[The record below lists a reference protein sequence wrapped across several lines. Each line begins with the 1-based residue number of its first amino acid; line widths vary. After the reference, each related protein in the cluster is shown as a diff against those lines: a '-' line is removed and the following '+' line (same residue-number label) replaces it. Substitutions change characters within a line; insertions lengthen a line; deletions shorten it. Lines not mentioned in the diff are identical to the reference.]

1 MLMFKDKLYRL
12 VQAHQLGEVT
22 YDHSLLKNGKYVAQ
36 VEVKSKK
43 LKVSCYPDEFDSIE
57 SACEAA
63 AKLAFQ
69 ELEPTYRETA
79 KKKLPE
85 TSDVNLMTARI
96 VDLVAKSSAGYWSE
110 ALGCK
115 YAELHGETLP
125 IDWVDRV
132 LVVNPPL
139 VFDKVGECFTICM
152 AHGNSGSRPQTPQ
165 ESLQSEPVQSP
176 KPHQQPQQQQQ
187 HFAFGNS
194 ISDFMR
200 HGINV
205 PASVQPIVAQPM
217 AMRPIAA
224 QVADSDSYRVQV
236 CSIRAG
242 DNVSTF

>member
-1 MLMFKDKLYRL
+1 MFKDKLYRL

-85 TSDVNLMTARI
+85 TSDVNLMTSRI

-132 LVVNPPL
+132 MVVNPPL
-139 VFDKVGECFTICM
+139 VFGKC
-152 AHGNSGSRPQTPQ
+152 
-165 ESLQSEPVQSP
+165 
-176 KPHQQPQQQQQ
+176 
-187 HFAFGNS
+187 
-194 ISDFMR
+194 SD
-200 HGINV
+200 
-205 PASVQPIVAQPM
+205 
-217 AMRPIAA
+217 
-224 QVADSDSYRVQV
+224 
-236 CSIRAG
+236 
-242 DNVSTF
+242 